1 MKHSR
6 KKHMKVL
13 PIKKRIMKKLDEIQR
28 YREELEGILPSEEEY
43 NANLTTR
50 RACEKTMELM
60 IECVL
65 DVISMIISSEKLGL
79 PEDED
84 NLIELLVRKKFI
96 SQKLAI
102 IVKGMKGFQNILV
115 HKYGEV
121 KNEVAY
127 EYMSSQLKDFDAFEK
142 EIELYL
148 QARK

>member
-1 MKHSR
+1 MKT
-6 KKHMKVL
+6 L
-13 PIKKRIMKKLDEIQR
+13 PVKKRIMKKLDEMQR
-28 YREELEGILPSEEEY
+28 YKEELEGILPSEEEY
-43 NANLTTR
+43 NTNLTTR

-84 NLIELLVRKKFI
+84 NLIELLVKKNVI

-102 IVKGMKGFQNILV
+102 IVKGMKGFRNILV

-121 KNEVAY
+121 KNELAF
-127 EYMSSQLKDFDAFEK
+127 EYMNSQLNDFDAFEK
-142 EIELYL
+142 EIEIYL
-148 QARK
+148 QSKK